1 MYPFIIKIYLRRE
14 IVKIYTVQP
23 IDGWKT
29 KTDIFDFDLKKH
41 YKNIVPQGVTTRLK
55 KDWIKKIY
63 KQPLDK

>member
-1 MYPFIIKIYLRRE
+1 M
-14 IVKIYTVQP
+14 KIYTVQP